1 MVLPA
6 LILFS
11 IGIESII
18 YEAYI
23 ETQKQHF
30 IPILRFITYYCICL
44 HFKN

>member
-18 YEAYI
+18 YKAYI
-23 ETQKQHF
+23 Q
-30 IPILRFITYYCICL
+30 ILK
-44 HFKN
+44 HKNNILFLF